1 MRRRCSRSVGFVRV
15 VSRWLLVREG
25 ALSHH
30 IVVNE
35 LASAH
40 ATCPVGAPTE
50 LASAHATCAVRASTP
65 GGEAGAL
72 VNEKA
77 VQPFGGLS
85 IYLPFFSWAH
95 AKSQFLFLFCY
106 PSTTQTFS
114 IP

>member
-1 MRRRCSRSVGFVRV
+1 MRMRRRCSRSVSFVRV

-50 LASAHATCAVRASTP
+50 LASAHANCAVRAS
-65 GGEAGAL
+65 
-72 VNEKA
+72 EKKGLTNWE
-77 VQPFGGLS
+77 FGC
-85 IYLPFFSWAH
+85 I
-95 AKSQFLFLFCY
+95 
-106 PSTTQTFS
+106 
-114 IP
+114 I